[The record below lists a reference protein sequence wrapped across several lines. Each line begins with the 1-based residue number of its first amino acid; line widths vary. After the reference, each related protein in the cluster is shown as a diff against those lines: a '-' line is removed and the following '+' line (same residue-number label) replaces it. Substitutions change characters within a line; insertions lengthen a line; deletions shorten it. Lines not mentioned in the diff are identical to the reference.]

1 MKTAADILT
10 QMADTYRERTALY
23 GGNFETVGKLLAA
36 LFPDGVEPALL
47 HSPIFH
53 LLVQQL
59 NKIARFAATGCT
71 HADSVHDCA
80 VYGAIIESLL
90 CGTGEQLELDFGS

>member
-1 MKTAADILT
+1 MKTAADILI

-53 LLVQQL
+53 LFMQQL
-59 NKIARFAATGCT
+59 NKIARFAATDCT

-90 CGTGEQLELDFGS
+90 QPKPKQGELPL